1 MVMPDRRGIE
11 WRKFYASLPSKGRY
25 RLLLGV
31 FLLFAPAPFLH
42 DLTFRR
48 PVPFY
53 QVVWWCIGIGLV
65 AVASAE
71 ILGRARR
78 LVWLI
83 ALLFVLPPALLWWN
97 FWLWGVPNVRGVLE
111 YLLSGYMLLGA
122 YAALTNFI
130 RNEGVTS
137 LRQRTEIALAREV
150 HEALVPPVSYES
162 ESLECYG
169 LSQPA
174 SEVGG
179 DLIDVVSANGR
190 VGFYV
195 ADVTGHGVPAGV
207 TMSMVKSAIRMRL
220 RGAPSLV
227 MLIRD
232 LNDVLIELGKPG
244 VFVTFAAVHLD
255 QAGRAECGLAG
266 HPPLLLHRRASGS
279 VDRIEGSGPPLGV
292 VPGFEF
298 STRVIS
304 LERGDLL
311 AALTDGV
318 TEVFD
323 GRDQEFGMD
332 CFAEALRSIGNRP
345 IREAHAALL
354 ETVRRFGPQIDD
366 QTLLLIGRR

>member
-1 MVMPDRRGIE
+1 MPDRRGIE
-11 WRKFYASLPSKGRY
+11 WRKFYASLPIKGRLS
-25 RLLLGV
+25 LLLGV
-31 FLLFAPAPFLH
+31 FLLFAPAALLH
-42 DLTFRR
+42 DLAFRR

-53 QVVWWCIGIGLV
+53 RVAWWGVGTGLV

-78 LVWLI
+78 LVWMI
-83 ALLFVLPPALLWWN
+83 ALVLVLPPALLWWN
-97 FWLWGVPNVRGVLE
+97 FWLWGLTKPRVLLE
-111 YLLSGYMLLGA
+111 YLLCGYMLLGA
-122 YAALTNFI
+122 YAALIRFI

-150 HEALVPPVSYES
+150 HETLVPPVSFES
-162 ESLECYG
+162 DSLECYG
-169 LSQPA
+169 LSQPT

-179 DLIDVVSANGR
+179 DLIDVVRVNGR

-220 RGAPSLV
+220 RDAPSLV

-232 LNDVLIELGKPG
+232 LNDLLIELGRPG
-244 VFVTFAAVHLD
+244 VFVTIAAIHLD
-255 QAGRAECGLAG
+255 EAGSAECGLAG
-266 HPPLLLHRRASGS
+266 HPPLLHHRRGS
-279 VDRIEGSGPPLGV
+279 RSVERIEASGPPLGV

-298 STRVIS
+298 TTRAVT
-304 LERGDLL
+304 LERGDVL

-323 GRDQEFGMD
+323 RRGQELGLD
-332 CFAEALRSIGNRP
+332 GFAEALRSVADRP
-345 IREAHAALL
+345 LREAHASLL
-354 ETVRRFGPQIDD
+354 DTVRRFGSQTDD
-366 QTLLLIGRR
+366 QTLLLMRLR